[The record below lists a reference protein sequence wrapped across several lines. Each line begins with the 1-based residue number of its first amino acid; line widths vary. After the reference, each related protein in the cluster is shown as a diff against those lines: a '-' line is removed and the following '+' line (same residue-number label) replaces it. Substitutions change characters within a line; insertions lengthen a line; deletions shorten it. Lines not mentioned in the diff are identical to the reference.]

1 MDTHD
6 QLFAGMIHRI
16 RAYPIDI
23 SETAYHYALQ
33 VFFIVIGLLI
43 AVYLKPLI
51 VKPLNL
57 TKW

>member
-6 QLFAGMIHRI
+6 ELFAGMIQII

-23 SETAYHYALQ
+23 SETAYHLALQ
-33 VFFIVIGLLI
+33 VLFIIIGLLI
-43 AVYLKPLI
+43 AVYLKPLV

-57 TKW
+57 RKS